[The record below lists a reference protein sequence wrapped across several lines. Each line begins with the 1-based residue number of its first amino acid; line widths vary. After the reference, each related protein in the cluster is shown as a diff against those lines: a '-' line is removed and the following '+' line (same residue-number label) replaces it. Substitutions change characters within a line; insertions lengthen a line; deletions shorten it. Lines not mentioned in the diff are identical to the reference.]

1 MAGRDQQRA
10 GSTIMGTLRQLG
22 NTCFDKPSLVTDTL
36 GGNQNSLGV
45 QSVDEA
51 R

>member
-1 MAGRDQQRA
+1 MAGHDQQRA

-22 NTCFDKPSLVTDTL
+22 NAFFSKLSLVTNTL